1 MNADP
6 AFDVGPEP
14 ILTRSLGMLT
24 IAIGIVLLLIVLF
37 GTLIAI
43 GLPAFGR
50 LMDVL
55 QGQQASRMEAK
66 HKAALDGFAKRAAD
80 AETDEQRAGIEAE
93 RAVFELSGR
102 SAAPFVGM
110 PMDFVDDPRL
120 RSRVSIASTA
130 TVVPLLVMI
139 VSGIGLVRRSR
150 WSRTLALV
158 SASGMIVGVVFGA
171 ILLAGLVPR
180 ISERWVDDINRVVA
194 PEELL
199 EAPPEDA
206 LRAID
211 RYEAMMG
218 RLLLGTIIT
227 TAGTTLAYPAL
238 VLLFAMRRGVA
249 SALRGDVG
257 NSASAAL

>member
-1 MNADP
+1 MTADP
-6 AFDVGPEP
+6 AVDVSPEP

-24 IAIGIVLLLIVLF
+24 IAIGTVLLLIVLF

-55 QGQQASRMEAK
+55 QGQQASQIEAK
-66 HKAALDGFAKRAAD
+66 DKAALDGFAKRAAD
-80 AETDEQRAGIEAE
+80 AETDEERAGIEAE
-93 RAVFELSGR
+93 RAVFELSGQ

-110 PMDFVDDPRL
+110 PMDFVDDPRF
-120 RSRVSIASTA
+120 RSRALIATTA
-130 TVVPLLVMI
+130 TVVPLLALI

-158 SASGMIVGVVFGA
+158 SAVGLMGGSIVGA

-180 ISERWVDDINRVVA
+180 ISERWADDIHRVIA

-199 EAPPEDA
+199 EAPPQDA
-206 LRAID
+206 LRAMD
-211 RYEAMMG
+211 RYEAVIT

-227 TAGTTLAYPAL
+227 TAATTLTYPAL

-257 NSASAAL
+257 NSASTAQ